1 MLGCMDLGKAIHAHS
16 EWKTKLRSAI
26 AQLSSLDTASIT
38 AENQCPLGKWVHG
51 EARSKYGQLATYRE
65 CVGAHADFHRQV
77 GAVARQI
84 NSKQFAAAEAAPGAS
99 TPYADASSK
108 TGVAIIKLRKKA
120 GL

>member
-1 MLGCMDLGKAIHAHS
+1 MDLEKAIQAHT

-26 AQLSSLDTASIT
+26 AQQASLDSATIGAD
-38 AENQCPLGKWVHG
+38 NQCPLGKWLHG
-51 EARSKYGQLATYRE
+51 EARSKYGHLAAYRE
-65 CVGAHADFHRQV
+65 CVGAHADFHRQA

-84 NSKQFAAAEAAPGAS
+84 NGKQYAAAETALGAS

-108 TGVAIIKLRKKA
+108 TGVAIIKLRKEA